1 MRKWISNVKEWFRK
15 LFVKVE
21 AGALER
27 IVREKLASN
36 PINKCD
42 HKFAVKQVWT
52 RVAARQYE
60 LQNEITC
67 VKCKDQRVMAI
78 R

>member
-1 MRKWISNVKEWFRK
+1 MKKWVSNVKEWFRK

-21 AGALER
+21 TKALEKL
-27 IVREKLASN
+27 VREKLALS
-36 PINKCD
+36 PRDLCD
-42 HKFAVKQVWT
+42 HNFAVKQVWT
-52 RVAARQYE
+52 RVAIRKYE

-67 VKCKDQRVMAI
+67 VKCKDQRVVAI

>member
-1 MRKWISNVKEWFRK
+1 MGKWISNVKEWFRK
-15 LFVKVE
+15 LFVKAE
-21 AGALER
+21 TAGLER
-27 IVREKLASN
+27 IVREKLASSPVN
-36 PINKCD
+36 SCD

-52 RVAARQYE
+52 RVATRQFE

-67 VKCKDQRVMAI
+67 VVCKDRRVEAI